1 MRFTVFYLLF
11 FLVKNVQSQNIFE
24 ESFNQLSAPINW
36 QFSSKVE
43 SAVCL
48 GTNNSNYIRF
58 HPNFQDQSITTPNI
72 NVTQGNYVLLFDW
85 NKARTLSVDSINVQF
100 SNDNGNNWNTVYAI
114 YNGNNRTWQT
124 DSFLLDNISDSFK
137 LRWNY
142 FSSASF
148 PSQYFNIDN
157 IILKKN
163 TATSIKNNRNNL
175 FGSIYPNPSN
185 GIVQLKLLNFKNQTG
200 FIYVYNTQGEL
211 VFQNNLP
218 TVSQS
223 LLQLDLTTLSK
234 GAYIL
239 KLETSEQSFSS
250 TILIQ

>member
-1 MRFTVFYLLF
+1 M
-11 FLVKNVQSQNIFE
+11 
-24 ESFNQLSAPINW
+24 
-36 QFSSKVE
+36 
-43 SAVCL
+43 
-48 GTNNSNYIRF
+48 
-58 HPNFQDQSITTPNI
+58 
-72 NVTQGNYVLLFDW
+72 LFDW

-163 TATSIKNNRNNL
+163 TATSIKINRNNL